1 MGDDR
6 QPDAAPALAAAL
18 EALGREFPAL
28 RGAPVVELG
37 GGLDHHAVRVGEL
50 VVRVGARDAG
60 RERAVLELVRRRCPV
75 AVPAP
80 VAGGEGWMAYPL
92 LPGAPLLTLDPR
104 VRAALAGPTAD
115 MLGRVLARLWATPRA
130 EVEGL
135 VEDDRTPL
143 NAWREEAAGL
153 AAELADELPQ
163 TVGRTLDR
171 AFDAPLPPAAP
182 ARCFSHN
189 DLGCEHVLVDPS
201 SGELTGIIDWADAA
215 IVDPAKDLGLILR
228 DLGPAAFERAWRE
241 ARPALPAADELAPR
255 ARLYALCL
263 ALEDLAFGIERG
275 HERYLR
281 SARAALAR
289 LTGSSSRV

>member
-1 MGDDR
+1 MGEDG
-6 QPDAAPALAAAL
+6 QQDAAVGLAAAL
-18 EALGREFPAL
+18 EALGRALPAL
-28 RGAPVVELG
+28 RGEQVVELG

-50 VVRVGARDAG
+50 VVRVGERDVG

-92 LPGAPLLTLDPR
+92 LPGVPLLTLDPR
-104 VRAALAGPTAD
+104 VRAALAGPTARS
-115 MLGRVLARLWATPRA
+115 LGRVLARLWATPRA
-130 EVEGL
+130 EVEAL

-143 NAWREEAAGL
+143 GAWREEAAGL
-153 AAELADELPQ
+153 AAELADELPEA
-163 TVGRTLDR
+163 VRRKLDR
-171 AFDAPLPPAAP
+171 AFAAPLPPAAP
-182 ARCFSHN
+182 ARRFSHN
-189 DLGCEHVLVDPS
+189 DLGCEHVLVDPA
-201 SGELTGIIDWADAA
+201 SGALRGIIDWADAA

-228 DLGPAAFERAWRE
+228 DLGPAAFEQAWRE

-263 ALEDLAFGIERG
+263 ALEDLAFGTERG
-275 HERYLR
+275 DDNYVR

-289 LTGSSSRV
+289 LTADAE